1 MNADE
6 ADHKTNL
13 PTISDG
19 WDDTEGSDS
28 IIQGTLARC
37 VDGHWSDKDGGVLP
51 KQMLALTTM
60 TVLQHWQDQKPIE
73 TILKRPGKPLPD
85 LDELN
90 AKIPQSQWENGID
103 GKPRPPWQKQYIV
116 YLLDP
121 SSAAK
126 FTYANG
132 TTGARIAVENLK
144 DQVKW
149 MRALRGNNVTPLV
162 ELSTKPMKTKF
173 GQKLRPEFKIVRW
186 IELGGGGAPVP
197 VPQLPPATEYAT
209 APDTNKYAE
218 LKMRHVKAPTTEEAL
233 DDSIP
238 F

>member
-1 MNADE
+1 MNTNKAE
-6 ADHKTNL
+6 NL
-13 PTISDG
+13 PAVSDG
-19 WDDTEGSDS
+19 WDDTEADDR

-37 VDGHWSDKDGGVLP
+37 VDGHWTDKDGGALP
-51 KQMLALTTM
+51 KQLLALTTV
-60 TVLQHWQDQKPIE
+60 TVLQHWQNQKPIE

-85 LDELN
+85 VDALN
-90 AKIPQSQWENGID
+90 AKIPQNEWEAGID
-103 GKPRPPWQKQYIV
+103 GNPRPPWQKQYIV

-162 ELSTKPMKTKF
+162 ELATKPMKTKF

-186 IELGGGGAPVP
+186 VELGQAVEAAPRIEHKP
-197 VPQLPPATEYAT
+197 NEYAE
-209 APDTNKYAE
+209 ARMK
-218 LKMRHVKAPTTEEAL
+218 RVEEPSIEEKL
-233 DDSIP
+233 NDGIP